1 MPIDVAGRR
10 TARLA
15 KVSMDLL
22 WWVALLLCA
31 ILAILLVLSPLI
43 LKNGSGLN
51 EVAVK
56 VSIAD
61 PVPGIRTLLDVDT
74 PRASEVVLAERNS
87 THHLEFRTTHWG
99 LFVMVNSVFLP
110 LMTALLLGIHLV
122 RSFLAD
128 VLAADV
134 FTRTNARRLS
144 RLGWLAIAL
153 GIAGPPLEYFR
164 SWMVLTRIQVDSV
177 ALAPARPEWEEGSV
191 LFGMLL
197 LVLASA
203 WRYGAELQQE
213 RDLTV

>member
-1 MPIDVAGRR
+1 
-10 TARLA
+10 
-15 KVSMDLL
+15 
-22 WWVALLLCA
+22 
-31 ILAILLVLSPLI
+31 
-43 LKNGSGLN
+43 
-51 EVAVK
+51 
-56 VSIAD
+56 
-61 PVPGIRTLLDVDT
+61 
-74 PRASEVVLAERNS
+74 VLAERHT

-110 LMTALLLGIHLV
+110 LMAALLLGIHLL

-144 RLGWLAIAL
+144 KLGWLAIAL

-164 SWMVLTRIQVDSV
+164 SWMVLTRIQASSV
-177 ALAPARPEWEEGSV
+177 ALAPARPEWDEGSV
-191 LFGMLL
+191 LLGMLL